1 MQGSEG
7 VEKVLKID
15 RPVGRRVLKFD
26 GPSGRGLWMAAS
38 RQFLG
43 PLLWKK
49 VAPQATED
57 RDVSSLLIFGVP
69 QGFAQFRPEEG
80 ACVTGF
86 TFMSPVPARRRAKA
100 KNDQLGCG
108 KSDVYR
114 LSSIVYL
121 LPSIAFPNV
130 LFLPVQYPQQFRT
143 YKAFFFRLIPKSSY
157 ELAAEKEVVIL
168 RFPAG
173 FA

>member
-114 LSSIVYL
+114 LSSIFYHL
-121 LPSIAFPNV
+121 SPFPMS
-130 LFLPVQYPQQFRT
+130 Y
-143 YKAFFFRLIPKSSY
+143 FFRSNIRSSS
-157 ELAAEKEVVIL
+157 VRI
-168 RFPAG
+168 RPSF
-173 FA
+173 FASSRNPRMSWQQRRR